1 MLIGFL
7 DYKHREKTEDLAWFS
22 LFVRKLIG
30 GFKHGQELV
39 SSVCVFLASVQ
50 NDTAKIRRHDQSA
63 KLLVVYYVYV
73 YIYIYIYVCT
83 YFLCPWFL
91 AHDSTDLGFVLAGPF
106 FRKAAENQMKRQQ
119 NELAQ
124 SILEA
129 RFAKTSSC
137 LKLSSPSDTATL
149 SRQRSLANGGSCP
162 TTSHSDPSLLQSYQY
177 VRRVC
182 VHYTMKIIEV
192 WWKSHLKSL

>member
-39 SSVCVFLASVQ
+39 SSVCVFFLASVQ

-73 YIYIYIYVCT
+73 YIYIYIYI
-83 YFLCPWFL
+83 Y
-91 AHDSTDLGFVLAGPF
+91 
-106 FRKAAENQMKRQQ
+106 
-119 NELAQ
+119 
-124 SILEA
+124 I
-129 RFAKTSSC
+129 
-137 LKLSSPSDTATL
+137 
-149 SRQRSLANGGSCP
+149 
-162 TTSHSDPSLLQSYQY
+162 Y
-177 VRRVC
+177 VC
-182 VHYTMKIIEV
+182 VYVFFMPVILGPRQHRLGVRARRT
-192 WWKSHLKSL
+192 LL